1 MPSQSGMPSRL
12 SSFVGRRKELAE
24 LRRLVPHTRM
34 VTLLGPGG
42 SGKTRLATEFAR
54 QLESRI
60 PEGAIFAELGDV
72 SDGAL
77 VIEAIARAA
86 AIRLVGHDHFTTLVR
101 QLQHRHLVVVDNCEH
116 VVEFAADVVTRLL
129 TGCPQLTVIATSR
142 ERLNIEG
149 ETVYTVPPLGV
160 PAEGLDVATA
170 DSSDAARLL
179 VDRARSVRP
188 GFLLDASN
196 CGAVLTICRRLDGMP
211 LAIELAA
218 ARMTTL
224 SPQDI
229 VPRLEDSLR
238 LLSGGSRNAV
248 SRQQTLRATIDWSYQ
263 LLDLNEQRLLQRM
276 SVFVGSPTADAVEE
290 VCSFPPLDRAT
301 VLDAL
306 TRLVEKSMLQVD
318 AGETTTH
325 YRLVA
330 TIREYAAERLEAEG
344 HAATARDRHLAR
356 YQRLATE
363 AYEVMKLRGAAAE
376 HRLLWREIDDVRAA
390 LASARGEPEIELDL
404 LGCLH
409 ALWMTYAQIEGR
421 ERLAGALRR
430 APKATS
436 LARARAGGAYA
447 ALAGVT
453 LWRDTWAMT
462 PIELSE
468 MVHDLGDGFMLAQEQ
483 LGFGYF
489 MERQMDDLE
498 GARQHLLAAVNGFEA
513 VGASSWQAMAMGS
526 LGSVQMQFGHLDEA
540 RRWMERAVDLTAAV
554 DDRFGSIGAQF
565 HLGHYELA
573 HGSRARALKN
583 FLAGLEFVD
592 PGDTLSITY
601 QVAGVACA
609 LVADDPRY
617 ALRLFAATDRLR
629 SILNAPLQRPWGPR
643 VEKSM
648 QEARAALSKREADA
662 ASATGEGLTA
672 DALLAEVR
680 ERFSAQAGPRR
691 KSGHGL
697 SRREMEIAELV
708 AAGMTS
714 RAIAEKLF
722 LAERTVETHLNHI
735 MTKLDFSSRAQVAAW
750 VVERRGASAPGG

>member
-1 MPSQSGMPSRL
+1 MPSRSGMPSRL
-12 SSFVGRRKELAE
+12 SSFVGRRKELGE
-24 LRRLVPHTRM
+24 LRRLVAHTRLVM
-34 VTLLGPGG
+34 LLGPGG

-54 QLESRI
+54 QQESRF
-60 PEGAIFAELGDV
+60 PEGAIFAELGDI

-77 VIEAIARAA
+77 VVEAIARAA
-86 AIRLVGHDHFTTLVR
+86 SIRLVGHDHLTTLVG

-116 VVEFAADVVTRLL
+116 LVESAAEVVTRLL

-160 PAEGLDVATA
+160 PVDGLDVATA

-196 CGAVLTICRRLDGMP
+196 SGAVLTICRRLDGMP

-276 SVFVGSPTADAVEE
+276 SVFAGSPSADAVQE

-306 TRLVEKSMLQVD
+306 TRLVEKSMVQVD
-318 AGETTTH
+318 AGEATSR

-330 TIREYAAERLEAEG
+330 TIRDYAAERLEAEG
-344 HAATARDRHLAR
+344 HATTAPDRHLAR

-363 AYEVMKLRGAAAE
+363 AYEIMKRRGAAAE
-376 HRLLWREIDDVRAA
+376 HSLLWREMDDVRAA
-390 LASARGEPEIELDL
+390 LASTRGEPEIELDL

-409 ALWMTYAQIEGR
+409 ALWMTYAQVEGR
-421 ERLAGALRR
+421 ERTADALSR
-430 APKATS
+430 APNTTS
-436 LARARAGGAYA
+436 LARAKAGGTYA
-447 ALAGVT
+447 SLAGVT
-453 LWRDTWAMT
+453 GWRGTWAIT
-462 PIELSE
+462 PFELSQLAD
-468 MVHDLGDGFMLAQEQ
+468 DLGDGYMLAQQQ
-483 LGFGYF
+483 LGFGYA
-489 MERQMDDLE
+489 MERQMGDLE
-498 GARQHLLAAVNGFEA
+498 GARRHMLAAVEGFEA
-513 VGASSWQAMAMGS
+513 VGASSGQAMAMGS
-526 LGSVQMQFGHLDEA
+526 LGSIEMQLDHLDEA
-540 RRWMERAVDLTAAV
+540 RRWVERAVDLTAAV

-565 HLGHYELA
+565 HLGHYELV
-573 HGSRARALKN
+573 HGSRTRALEN

-592 PGDTLSITY
+592 QGDTLSITY

-609 LVADDPRY
+609 LAADDPRY

-629 SILNAPLQRPWGPR
+629 AMLNAPLQPPWGPR
-643 VEKSM
+643 VEQGA
-648 QEARAALSKREADA
+648 QEARTALSEREADA
-662 ASATGEGLTA
+662 ASATAEGLTA
-672 DALLAEVR
+672 DSLLAEVR
-680 ERFSAQAGPRR
+680 ERFSARTGPRR
-691 KSGHGL
+691 KPGHGL

-722 LAERTVETHLNHI
+722 IAERTVETHLNHI

-750 VVERRGASAPGG
+750 VVEQRGASAPGG